1 MLTASSPASADQPP
15 PDLPPADDGP
25 SNKKKSGPKR
35 PWFSRDASSYS
46 TGGGYQS
53 GASSSQG
60 PLSRLLVP
68 SCHARTALTPLASP
82 SATRIAHTN
91 YSSPSAPVLPTHAGP
106 STGQGEGGAANS
118 WETRFGWRVDFE
130 AAGAYVLG
138 PISGASPFLPS
149 PRLHWTYS
157 DTRRSLG
164 LARQTALILLILEST
179 LSTAS

>member
-1 MLTASSPASADQPP
+1 MDILASFKAHSRRNTARTSLGSVSWPGPSRVMLIASSPASADQPP

-68 SCHARTALTPLASP
+68 SCRARTALTPLSRLTFCDPDSSHQLFFLVGSCAS
-82 SATRIAHTN
+82 
-91 YSSPSAPVLPTHAGP
+91 YSRGSVDRSRRGR
-106 STGQGEGGAANS
+106 SGQLLGDPIRVEG
-118 WETRFGWRVDFE
+118 
-130 AAGAYVLG
+130 
-138 PISGASPFLPS
+138 
-149 PRLHWTYS
+149 RL
-157 DTRRSLG
+157 
-164 LARQTALILLILEST
+164 
-179 LSTAS
+179 